1 MNYTIK
7 SVTDNAFIDSKE
19 NTLKE
24 KALVQLFKNLTSNI
38 SDTLRRWREINN
50 IDKIRERLSNSQ
62 KEQMLKVLDQLLQ
75 SSRQH
80 QVREIIHKFR
90 LNRKVTEIQRNF
102 LKRLLMSKAGLVVIA
117 FRKIQTLPERR
128 DSENYVKATKFEKGL
143 SLFVEKTL
151 RGSFVPFKNE
161 YEEAQAY
168 KKRAVI
174 QLINTTAGGQK
185 RLFNRWLNIT
195 EKTNMMNECR

>member
-185 RLFNRWLNIT
+185 RLFNRWLTIT